1 MKEFFSW
8 LDRPQKLST
17 VVKGVRFLA
26 ILMGVLALAGLV
38 VFLIAVW
45 PVMADGPRIPLFY
58 LLDEMDDEIEA
69 ILILIVGSVICAY
82 VSHALRRRSRQA
94 QDIQATN
101 LPGDGMKGQPSS
113 E

>member
-8 LDRPQKLST
+8 LDRPQNLSA
-17 VVKGVRFLA
+17 VAKGARFLA
-26 ILMGVLALAGLV
+26 ILMGILALAGLV

-45 PVMADGPRIPLFY
+45 PAMTSGPRIPLLY
-58 LLDEMDDEIEA
+58 LLDEMDDGVEA
-69 ILILIVGSVICAY
+69 ILLLIVGSMICAY

-94 QDIQATN
+94 QEVQAASQS
-101 LPGDGMKGQPSS
+101 M